1 MATAY
6 ASLTRGV
13 AIDISGVDAT
23 TPNPFVGANSQLA
36 FCITSSI
43 AFALILWEY
52 ASLLPDEIK
61 LYRKPVWGTVPP
73 YAFVALR
80 YGGIVATL
88 PTLFL
93 SVAEATN
100 CQAAASISQ
109 SGVILALISSA
120 IIFAFHTS
128 LLWTNNR
135 IVPGILGG
143 ILVTMTI
150 CWIAVATQ
158 YKAVSV
164 VTPPFGSN
172 CRVLSMPPWS
182 PLGNASSM
190 LFFLTA
196 LIFSLLKMEYHHP
209 RDSLVASR
217 VYRTNLAYLIGAN
230 LTAATALIIQS
241 LAPPNSA
248 LSLSTTPL
256 ATVFTVAF
264 GTRAFRNLMLATILE
279 AERAHGLPYPS
290 TSPIISHA
298 SETRY
303 AHPPPTRTSPSIAS
317 AQLQNYSRPRT
328 AGSTESSHKNPYT
341 SFPSPPNSYTNHSV
355 LGSAHSQ
362 SPTSLSP
369 LRRGAV
375 RAIPEAPKSGWSDS

>member
-1 MATAY
+1 
-6 ASLTRGV
+6 
-13 AIDISGVDAT
+13 
-23 TPNPFVGANSQLA
+23 
-36 FCITSSI
+36 
-43 AFALILWEY
+43 
-52 ASLLPDEIK
+52 
-61 LYRKPVWGTVPP
+61 
-73 YAFVALR
+73 FVALR

-109 SGVILALISSA
+109 SGVVLVLISSA
-120 IIFAFHTS
+120 IIFAFRTS

-150 CWIAVATQ
+150 CCIAVATQ

-182 PLGNASSM
+182 PLGNASCM

-196 LIFSLLKMEYHHP
+196 LVFSLLKMEYHHP

-217 VYRTNLAYLIGAN
+217 VYRTNLAYLIGTN

-264 GTRAFRNLMLATILE
+264 STRAFRNLMLATILE
-279 AERAHGLPYPS
+279 TERAHGLPYPS

-298 SETRY
+298 SETHY

-328 AGSTESSHKNPYT
+328 AGSTESSHKNLYT

-375 RAIPEAPKSGWSDS
+375 RAIPEAPKSGWSDL